1 MHKLFV
7 AVFSLAFLGSISV
20 WAQEQSAN
28 QSEETTLDKEADN
41 LNIVSYEERLRLK
54 NSNTK
59 ALKLKLKNTRKGEIS
74 DIIKNRNLAEKRAAR
89 LEERTPEVE
98 SVDPTDKEKVR
109 KFLQKDLFIDPYP
122 PFILTQDN

>member
-74 DIIKNRNLAEKRAAR
+74 VGSKQHDRIARKTRENRKPSAEA
-89 LEERTPEVE
+89 
-98 SVDPTDKEKVR
+98 
-109 KFLQKDLFIDPYP
+109 
-122 PFILTQDN
+122 N